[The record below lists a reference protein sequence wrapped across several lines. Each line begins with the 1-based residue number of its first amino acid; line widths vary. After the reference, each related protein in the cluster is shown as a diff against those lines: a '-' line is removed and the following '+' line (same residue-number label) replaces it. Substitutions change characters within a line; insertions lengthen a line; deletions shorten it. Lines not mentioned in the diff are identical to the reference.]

1 MPDTPNYDYLKP
13 VLGEELFGQF
23 AEKMAAAQG
32 IQLANVGDGAYIPK
46 AKYDADK
53 RQLSSQITQLNTQLQ
68 PAQAAGATA
77 AACAC

>member
-32 IQLANVGDGAYIPK
+32 IQLANGRWSVHPQG
-46 AKYDADK
+46 
-53 RQLSSQITQLNTQLQ
+53 QV
-68 PAQAAGATA
+68 
-77 AACAC
+77 